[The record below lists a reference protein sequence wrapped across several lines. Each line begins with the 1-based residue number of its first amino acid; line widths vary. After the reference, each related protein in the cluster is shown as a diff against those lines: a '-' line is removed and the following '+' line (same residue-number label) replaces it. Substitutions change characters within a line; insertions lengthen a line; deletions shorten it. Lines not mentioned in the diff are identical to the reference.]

1 MALNLRNDLIKASK
15 IHFEAHIEKHRINV
29 ENLLNNSQGVAE
41 HADIMDTIEKEL
53 QVIAEYDDKLN
64 VLKKIGL
71 VHRIPEAPVDK
82 KHKKLAISV
91 QVAFEKGN
99 VIGYASIHYIKKI
112 TRKSGIIEDVVVKEN
127 QRGKG
132 IGKLLVNN
140 LIEKAKKN
148 NCDKIILSSSEKNLK
163 FYQKLGFQK
172 NEFEMI
178 MRI

>member
-1 MALNLRNDLIKASK
+1 MI
-15 IHFEAHIEKHRINV
+15 
-29 ENLLNNSQGVAE
+29 
-41 HADIMDTIEKEL
+41 TIESLNKSHSTDVVKIL
-53 QVIAEYDDKLN
+53 IDSFSKNYD
-64 VLKKIGL
+64 KKINES
-71 VHRIPEAPVDK
+71 IFSSDEVDG
-82 KHKKLAISV
+82 I
-91 QVAFEKGN
+91 VALEKGN
-99 VIGYASIHYIKKI
+99 VLGYASIHYIKKI

>member
-1 MALNLRNDLIKASK
+1 LFRYIYHRFQKKMITIKSLDKSHSSDVVNILIDS
-15 IHFEAHIEKHRINV
+15 FS
-29 ENLLNNSQGVAE
+29 NNY
-41 HADIMDTIEKEL
+41 EKEINESIFSSDE
-53 QVIAEYDDKLN
+53 VDGIVAMEEGN
-64 VLKKIGL
+64 VL
-71 VHRIPEAPVDK
+71 
-82 KHKKLAISV
+82 
-91 QVAFEKGN
+91 
-99 VIGYASIHYIKKI
+99 GYASIHYIKKI

-132 IGKLLVNN
+132 IGKLLVKN

-163 FYQKLGFQK
+163 FYEKLGFQK

>member
-1 MALNLRNDLIKASK
+1 MITIKSLDKSHSSDVVNILIDSFSNKY
-15 IHFEAHIEKHRINV
+15 
-29 ENLLNNSQGVAE
+29 
-41 HADIMDTIEKEL
+41 EKEINESIFSSDE
-53 QVIAEYDDKLN
+53 VDGIVAMEEGN
-64 VLKKIGL
+64 VL
-71 VHRIPEAPVDK
+71 
-82 KHKKLAISV
+82 
-91 QVAFEKGN
+91 
-99 VIGYASIHYIKKI
+99 GYASIHYIKKI

-132 IGKLLVNN
+132 IGKLLVKN

-163 FYQKLGFQK
+163 FYEKLGFQK

>member
-1 MALNLRNDLIKASK
+1 MISIESLNKSHSTDVVKILIDSFSK
-15 IHFEAHIEKHRINV
+15 N
-29 ENLLNNSQGVAE
+29 
-41 HADIMDTIEKEL
+41 
-53 QVIAEYDDKLN
+53 YD
-64 VLKKIGL
+64 KKINES
-71 VHRIPEAPVDK
+71 IFSSDEVDG
-82 KHKKLAISV
+82 I
-91 QVAFEKGN
+91 VALEKGN

>member
-1 MALNLRNDLIKASK
+1 MITIKSLDKSHSTDVIKILIDSFSK
-15 IHFEAHIEKHRINV
+15 N
-29 ENLLNNSQGVAE
+29 
-41 HADIMDTIEKEL
+41 
-53 QVIAEYDDKLN
+53 YD
-64 VLKKIGL
+64 KKINES
-71 VHRIPEAPVDK
+71 IFSSDEVDG
-82 KHKKLAISV
+82 I
-91 QVAFEKGN
+91 VALEKGN
-99 VIGYASIHYIKKI
+99 VLGYASIHYIKKI

-132 IGKLLVNN
+132 IGKLLVNT

>member
-1 MALNLRNDLIKASK
+1 MITIKSLDKSHSSDVVNILIDSFSNNYDKEINESIFSSDEVDGIVA
-15 IHFEAHIEKHRINV
+15 IE
-29 ENLLNNSQGVAE
+29 EG
-41 HADIMDTIEKEL
+41 
-53 QVIAEYDDKLN
+53 N
-64 VLKKIGL
+64 VL
-71 VHRIPEAPVDK
+71 
-82 KHKKLAISV
+82 
-91 QVAFEKGN
+91 
-99 VIGYASIHYIKKI
+99 GYASIHYIKKI

-132 IGKLLVNN
+132 IGKLLVKN

>member
-1 MALNLRNDLIKASK
+1 MI
-15 IHFEAHIEKHRINV
+15 
-29 ENLLNNSQGVAE
+29 
-41 HADIMDTIEKEL
+41 TIESLDKSHSTDVVKIL
-53 QVIAEYDDKLN
+53 IDSFSKNYD
-64 VLKKIGL
+64 KKINES
-71 VHRIPEAPVDK
+71 IFSSDEVDG
-82 KHKKLAISV
+82 I
-91 QVAFEKGN
+91 VALEKGN
-99 VIGYASIHYIKKI
+99 VLGYASIHYKKKI

-140 LIEKAKKN
+140 LIEKAKNN

-178 MRI
+178 MRV

>member
-1 MALNLRNDLIKASK
+1 MI
-15 IHFEAHIEKHRINV
+15 
-29 ENLLNNSQGVAE
+29 
-41 HADIMDTIEKEL
+41 TIESLNKSHSTDVVKIL
-53 QVIAEYDDKLN
+53 IDSFSKNYD
-64 VLKKIGL
+64 KKINES
-71 VHRIPEAPVDK
+71 IFSSDEVDG
-82 KHKKLAISV
+82 I
-91 QVAFEKGN
+91 VALEKGN
-99 VIGYASIHYIKKI
+99 VLGYASIHYIKKI

-172 NEFEMI
+172 YEFEMI

>member
-1 MALNLRNDLIKASK
+1 MISIESLNKSHSTDVVKILIDSFSK
-15 IHFEAHIEKHRINV
+15 N
-29 ENLLNNSQGVAE
+29 
-41 HADIMDTIEKEL
+41 
-53 QVIAEYDDKLN
+53 YD
-64 VLKKIGL
+64 KKINES
-71 VHRIPEAPVDK
+71 IFSSDEVDG
-82 KHKKLAISV
+82 I
-91 QVAFEKGN
+91 VALEKGN

-148 NCDKIILSSSEKNLK
+148 DCDKIILSSSEKNLK

>member
-1 MALNLRNDLIKASK
+1 MI
-15 IHFEAHIEKHRINV
+15 
-29 ENLLNNSQGVAE
+29 
-41 HADIMDTIEKEL
+41 TIESLDKSHSTNVVKIL
-53 QVIAEYDDKLN
+53 IDSFSKNYD
-64 VLKKIGL
+64 KKINES
-71 VHRIPEAPVDK
+71 IFSSDEVDG
-82 KHKKLAISV
+82 I
-91 QVAFEKGN
+91 VALEKGN

-132 IGKLLVNN
+132 IGKLLVKN

-148 NCDKIILSSSEKNLK
+148 DCDKIILSSSEKNLK

>member
-1 MALNLRNDLIKASK
+1 MITIKSLDKTHSSDVVNILIDSFSNNYDK
-15 IHFEAHIEKHRINV
+15 EINESIFYSDEV
-29 ENLLNNSQGVAE
+29 DGIVAME
-41 HADIMDTIEKEL
+41 EG
-53 QVIAEYDDKLN
+53 N
-64 VLKKIGL
+64 VL
-71 VHRIPEAPVDK
+71 
-82 KHKKLAISV
+82 
-91 QVAFEKGN
+91 
-99 VIGYASIHYIKKI
+99 GYASIHYIKKI
-112 TRKSGIIEDVVVKEN
+112 TRKSGIIEDVVVEEN

-132 IGKLLVNN
+132 IGKLLVKN

>member
-1 MALNLRNDLIKASK
+1 MITIKSLDKSHSSDVVNILIDSFSNNYDK
-15 IHFEAHIEKHRINV
+15 EINESIFSSDEV
-29 ENLLNNSQGVAE
+29 DGIVAME
-41 HADIMDTIEKEL
+41 ES
-53 QVIAEYDDKLN
+53 N
-64 VLKKIGL
+64 VL
-71 VHRIPEAPVDK
+71 
-82 KHKKLAISV
+82 
-91 QVAFEKGN
+91 
-99 VIGYASIHYIKKI
+99 GYASIHYIKKI

-132 IGKLLVNN
+132 IGKLLVKN

-163 FYQKLGFQK
+163 FYEKLGFQK

>member
-1 MALNLRNDLIKASK
+1 MITIKSLDKTHSSDVVKILIDSFSNNYDREINDSIFSSDEVDGIVAL
-15 IHFEAHIEKHRINV
+15 
-29 ENLLNNSQGVAE
+29 ENEIV
-41 HADIMDTIEKEL
+41 
-53 QVIAEYDDKLN
+53 V
-64 VLKKIGL
+64 
-71 VHRIPEAPVDK
+71 
-82 KHKKLAISV
+82 
-91 QVAFEKGN
+91 
-99 VIGYASIHYIKKI
+99 GYASIHYLKKI

-140 LIEKAKKN
+140 LIEKAKQN

-163 FYQKLGFQK
+163 FYQKLGFKK

>member
-1 MALNLRNDLIKASK
+1 MI
-15 IHFEAHIEKHRINV
+15 
-29 ENLLNNSQGVAE
+29 
-41 HADIMDTIEKEL
+41 TIESLDKSHSTDVVKIL
-53 QVIAEYDDKLN
+53 IDSFSKNYD
-64 VLKKIGL
+64 KKINES
-71 VHRIPEAPVDK
+71 IFSSDEVDG
-82 KHKKLAISV
+82 I
-91 QVAFEKGN
+91 VALEKGN
-99 VIGYASIHYIKKI
+99 VLGYASIHYINKI

-148 NCDKIILSSSEKNLK
+148 NCDKIILSSSEINLK

>member
-1 MALNLRNDLIKASK
+1 MI
-15 IHFEAHIEKHRINV
+15 
-29 ENLLNNSQGVAE
+29 
-41 HADIMDTIEKEL
+41 TIESLDKSHSTDVVKIL
-53 QVIAEYDDKLN
+53 IDSFSKNYD
-64 VLKKIGL
+64 KKINES
-71 VHRIPEAPVDK
+71 IFSSDEVDG
-82 KHKKLAISV
+82 I
-91 QVAFEKGN
+91 VALEKGN
-99 VIGYASIHYIKKI
+99 VLGYASIHYIKKI
-112 TRKSGIIEDVVVKEN
+112 TRKSGIIEDVVVKED

>member
-1 MALNLRNDLIKASK
+1 MITIKSLDKSHSTDVIKILIDSFSK
-15 IHFEAHIEKHRINV
+15 N
-29 ENLLNNSQGVAE
+29 
-41 HADIMDTIEKEL
+41 
-53 QVIAEYDDKLN
+53 YD
-64 VLKKIGL
+64 KKINES
-71 VHRIPEAPVDK
+71 IFSSDEVDG
-82 KHKKLAISV
+82 I
-91 QVAFEKGN
+91 VALEKGN
-99 VIGYASIHYIKKI
+99 VLGYASIHYIKKI

>member
-1 MALNLRNDLIKASK
+1 MI
-15 IHFEAHIEKHRINV
+15 
-29 ENLLNNSQGVAE
+29 
-41 HADIMDTIEKEL
+41 TIESLDKSHSTDVVKIL
-53 QVIAEYDDKLN
+53 IDSFSKNYD
-64 VLKKIGL
+64 KKINES
-71 VHRIPEAPVDK
+71 IFSSDEVDG
-82 KHKKLAISV
+82 I
-91 QVAFEKGN
+91 VALEKGN
-99 VIGYASIHYIKKI
+99 VLGYASIHYIKKI

-127 QRGKG
+127 KRGKG

>member
-1 MALNLRNDLIKASK
+1 MITIKSLDKSHSTDVIKILIDSFSK
-15 IHFEAHIEKHRINV
+15 N
-29 ENLLNNSQGVAE
+29 
-41 HADIMDTIEKEL
+41 
-53 QVIAEYDDKLN
+53 YD
-64 VLKKIGL
+64 KKINES
-71 VHRIPEAPVDK
+71 IFSSDEVDG
-82 KHKKLAISV
+82 I
-91 QVAFEKGN
+91 VALEKGN
-99 VIGYASIHYIKKI
+99 IIGYASIHYIKKI

>member
-1 MALNLRNDLIKASK
+1 MI
-15 IHFEAHIEKHRINV
+15 
-29 ENLLNNSQGVAE
+29 
-41 HADIMDTIEKEL
+41 TIESLNKSHSTDVVKIL
-53 QVIAEYDDKLN
+53 IDSFSKNYD
-64 VLKKIGL
+64 KKINES
-71 VHRIPEAPVDK
+71 IFSSDEVDG
-82 KHKKLAISV
+82 I
-91 QVAFEKGN
+91 VALEKGN

>member
-1 MALNLRNDLIKASK
+1 MI
-15 IHFEAHIEKHRINV
+15 
-29 ENLLNNSQGVAE
+29 
-41 HADIMDTIEKEL
+41 TIESLNKSHSKDVVKIL
-53 QVIAEYDDKLN
+53 IDSFSKNYD
-64 VLKKIGL
+64 KKINES
-71 VHRIPEAPVDK
+71 IFSSDEVDG
-82 KHKKLAISV
+82 I
-91 QVAFEKGN
+91 VALEKGN

-127 QRGKG
+127 QRRKG
-132 IGKLLVNN
+132 IGKLLVKN

-148 NCDKIILSSSEKNLK
+148 DCDKIILSSSEKNLK

>member
-1 MALNLRNDLIKASK
+1 MI
-15 IHFEAHIEKHRINV
+15 
-29 ENLLNNSQGVAE
+29 
-41 HADIMDTIEKEL
+41 TIESLDKSHSTDVVKIL
-53 QVIAEYDDKLN
+53 IDSFSKNYD
-64 VLKKIGL
+64 KKINES
-71 VHRIPEAPVDK
+71 IFSSDEVDG
-82 KHKKLAISV
+82 I
-91 QVAFEKGN
+91 VALEKGN
-99 VIGYASIHYIKKI
+99 VLGYASIHYINKI

>member
-1 MALNLRNDLIKASK
+1 MITIKSLEKSHSSDVVNILIDSFSNNYDK
-15 IHFEAHIEKHRINV
+15 EINESIFSSNEVDGIVAV
-29 ENLLNNSQGVAE
+29 EEG
-41 HADIMDTIEKEL
+41 D
-53 QVIAEYDDKLN
+53 
-64 VLKKIGL
+64 VL
-71 VHRIPEAPVDK
+71 
-82 KHKKLAISV
+82 
-91 QVAFEKGN
+91 
-99 VIGYASIHYIKKI
+99 GYASIHYLKKI

-132 IGKLLVNN
+132 IGKLLVKN

-163 FYQKLGFQK
+163 FYEKLGFQK

>member
-1 MALNLRNDLIKASK
+1 MI
-15 IHFEAHIEKHRINV
+15 
-29 ENLLNNSQGVAE
+29 
-41 HADIMDTIEKEL
+41 TIESLDKSHSKDVVKIL
-53 QVIAEYDDKLN
+53 IDSFSKNYD
-64 VLKKIGL
+64 KKINES
-71 VHRIPEAPVDK
+71 IFSSDEVDG
-82 KHKKLAISV
+82 I
-91 QVAFEKGN
+91 VALEKGS
-99 VIGYASIHYIKKI
+99 VLGYASIHYIKKI

-132 IGKLLVNN
+132 IGKLLVNT

>member
-1 MALNLRNDLIKASK
+1 MI
-15 IHFEAHIEKHRINV
+15 
-29 ENLLNNSQGVAE
+29 
-41 HADIMDTIEKEL
+41 TIESLDKSHSTDVVKIL
-53 QVIAEYDDKLN
+53 IDSFSKNYD
-64 VLKKIGL
+64 KKINES
-71 VHRIPEAPVDK
+71 IFSSDEVDG
-82 KHKKLAISV
+82 I
-91 QVAFEKGN
+91 VALEKGN
-99 VIGYASIHYIKKI
+99 VLGYASIHYIKKI

>member
-1 MALNLRNDLIKASK
+1 MITIKSLDKSHSTDVIKILIDSFSK
-15 IHFEAHIEKHRINV
+15 N
-29 ENLLNNSQGVAE
+29 
-41 HADIMDTIEKEL
+41 
-53 QVIAEYDDKLN
+53 YD
-64 VLKKIGL
+64 KKINES
-71 VHRIPEAPVDK
+71 IFSSDEVDGIV
-82 KHKKLAISV
+82 AI
-91 QVAFEKGN
+91 EKGN

>member
-1 MALNLRNDLIKASK
+1 MITIKSLEKSHSTDVVKILIDSFSK
-15 IHFEAHIEKHRINV
+15 N
-29 ENLLNNSQGVAE
+29 
-41 HADIMDTIEKEL
+41 
-53 QVIAEYDDKLN
+53 YD
-64 VLKKIGL
+64 KKINES
-71 VHRIPEAPVDK
+71 IFSSDEVDG
-82 KHKKLAISV
+82 I
-91 QVAFEKGN
+91 VALEKGN
-99 VIGYASIHYIKKI
+99 VLGYASIHYIKKI
-112 TRKSGIIEDVVVKEN
+112 TRKSGIIEDVVVREN